1 MRYIVVIDILAVV
14 ISICPS
20 LLLIPRYGALG
31 AAIGTCSTL
40 VVHKILNHAGLWF
53 GTSIKLFQ
61 WSYLIVY
68 VIIGLSA
75 LGLLL
80 IQQTTSA
87 PIYVGLALAALA
99 SLFVMRLSRGIL
111 DIEEIFPEVLRFP
124 LVRQLLVK

>member
-99 SLFVMRLSRGIL
+99 VCRR
-111 DIEEIFPEVLRFP
+111 EN
-124 LVRQLLVK
+124 QLPHLCDFFGSKWSGSSETRPDNKGK